1 MCEALGIVNFEDTAV
16 DIAGM
21 TDYRTV
27 SAVSFLGRYRLI
39 DFVLSNMSN
48 SGIQQIQIYIKNKP
62 RSIIEHLGVGSQY
75 NINPKRGKM
84 HILYG
89 EQSVRSEI
97 YNHDVTNFSQCMHFI
112 EEVNCPY
119 VIVAPSYMVYRCDYK
134 DMLNQH
140 IASGNDITLLYKSTD
155 EAKEH
160 FLDCDTVTLDKDK
173 RVIAFEKNRGK
184 YKNRNISLECYI
196 MSKKL
201 FIEIVKRAANTSAL
215 YWFKDMLAD
224 CCMEYKIGGIAVKG
238 YVACINNM
246 KAYFEESMYLGKL
259 ENASELFKEDWP
271 IYTKTSDSSPTQYAP
286 GAKVS
291 GCSVANGCYIEGT
304 VENCVLGRNVVVK
317 KGAVVKNSILL
328 QGSYIGEGAKLDH
341 VVVDKEA
348 IVHHVKKLVGTA
360 DAPIYVKR
368 RDRI

>member
-16 DIAGM
+16 DIVGM
-21 TDYRTV
+21 TDYRTI

-75 NINPKRGKM
+75 NINPKRGRM
-84 HILYG
+84 HILHG
-89 EQSVRSEI
+89 EQTVRSEI
-97 YNHDVTNFSQCMHFI
+97 YNHDIANFMQNIHFI

-119 VIVAPSYMVYRCDYK
+119 VIIAPSYMVYRCDYNELLK
-134 DMLNQH
+134 QH
-140 IASGNDITLLYKSTD
+140 IESGNDITLLYKNTD
-155 EAKEH
+155 EAKEQYI
-160 FLDCDTVTLDKDK
+160 DCDVVNLDKEK
-173 RVIAFEKNRGK
+173 RVIGFEKNRGK
-184 YKNRNISLECYI
+184 YKNRNISMECYI

-201 FIEIVKRAANTSAL
+201 FIELIKRGSNMSAL
-215 YWFKDMLAD
+215 YWLKDILAD
-224 CCMEYKIGGIAVKG
+224 CCMEYRIGAVAHKG
-238 YVACINNM
+238 YVACINSL
-246 KAYFEESMYLGKL
+246 KSYFRESMYMSKL
-259 ENASELFKEDWP
+259 EHATDLFKYDWP
-271 IYTKTSDSSPTQYAP
+271 VYTKTSDSPPTQYAM

-348 IVHHVKKLVGTA
+348 IVHHVKKLVGTN